1 LRRDFRSGKWGAPVA
16 EEILVKEQ
24 LAPEMIAGGYELT
37 KRLRRRENFGLLC
50 SLWLYTSERNSWRLM
65 VGTPLVE
72 NSGFIHTYQL
82 IQGIMEEDWPAEWE
96 IQLSSISLLRS
107 NHPLVQA
114 LRSLGPFEI
123 RELPPGPKPSPT
135 VRAGKKVT
143 FSRVQ
148 DVFIEDAY
156 IYFIK

>member
-1 LRRDFRSGKWGAPVA
+1 MA
-16 EEILVKEQ
+16 EEFLVKEQ
-24 LAPEMIAGGYELT
+24 LAPEMIAGGHELT
-37 KRLRRRENFGLLC
+37 KRLRRREDFGLLC
-50 SLWLYTSERNSWRLM
+50 SLWLYTLERNNWRLT

-72 NSGFIHTYQL
+72 NSGPIHTYQL

-107 NHPLVQA
+107 NHPLVRA
-114 LRSLGPFEI
+114 FRSLGPFEVQDLS
-123 RELPPGPKPSPT
+123 EGPRQSAT
-135 VRAGKKVT
+135 A
-143 FSRVQ
+143 RVPKRIASTRLQ